1 MCMATLTE
9 LTQEYLDLAA
19 ERGKAQLAYEFE
31 EMVDYMKASRAIAHG
46 EYVRS
51 CYAPRVFTL
60 SLLAQLT
67 SDMQVLYGI
76 FEKVFEAFFTD
87 SAYRAL
93 WGFGPQEEAL
103 VLSGGDRW
111 RTAMLPMARIDFFF
125 DDATGA
131 YTFCEFN
138 TDGTSA
144 MIEDYELVHAQ
155 ERYSSAW
162 RAFTQRHRCETA
174 ELLDSWVDTLLNVY
188 RRLRPAAVEP
198 PRVAIVDYL
207 ECSYANELALFC
219 ERFQERGIAC
229 CVCDVRDLTY
239 TDGLVLDAQGN
250 PVDAIYRRA
259 VTSDVL
265 AHWDESQAL
274 IQGAA
279 NGSVVLVGDF
289 YTQLVHNKTIFRML
303 LHPATLAFLSPE
315 EQDYVHAH
323 VPYTAAYNDCSPE
336 VLADVAAH
344 KDRWILKPQDSY
356 ASQGVRAGVECMP
369 EEWRQFLAA
378 IEADPTVRA
387 NYIVQAF
394 HTPFTSKNYGFVDE
408 SLSCNT
414 YYNLTGLYVYDSHP
428 AGMYSRVSL
437 TPIISTQYS
446 EKTLP
451 TLFVDA

>member
-1 MCMATLTE
+1 MATLTT

-19 ERGKAQLAYEFE
+19 ELGNARLAYEFE
-31 EMVDYMKASRAIAHG
+31 EMVDYMKGSRAIAHG

-51 CYAPRVFTL
+51 CYAPRLFTVDIL
-60 SLLAQLT
+60 RQLAA
-67 SDMQVLYGI
+67 DMHLLYGI
-76 FEKVFEAFFTD
+76 FKKVFAAFFED
-87 SAYRAL
+87 AAYRAL
-93 WGFGPQEEAL
+93 WGFDAREEAL
-103 VLSGGDRW
+103 ILASSHRW
-111 RTAMLPMARIDFFF
+111 QAAMLPMARVDFFF

-144 MIEDYELVHAQ
+144 MIEDFELTHAQ

-162 RAFTQRHRCETA
+162 RTFTERHRCETA
-174 ELLDSWVDTLLNVY
+174 ELLDSWVRTFLAVY
-188 RRLRPAAVEP
+188 QRVRPQAAQP

-207 ECSYANELALFC
+207 ECSYKNELELFC
-219 ERFQERGIAC
+219 ERFTELGVAC

-239 TDGLVLDAQGN
+239 ENGTVRDAAGM

-265 AHWDESQAL
+265 AHWDVSQAL
-274 IQGAA
+274 IRGAA
-279 NGSVVLVGDF
+279 DGAVVLLGDF
-289 YTQLVHNKTIFRML
+289 HTQLVHNKTIFRML
-303 LHPATLAFLSPE
+303 LHPATEALLTPT
-315 EQDYVHAH
+315 EQAYLHAH
-323 VPYTAAYNDCSPE
+323 VPYTAAFNDCTAE
-336 VLADVAAH
+336 ILADLAAH

-356 ASQGVRAGVECMP
+356 ASQGVHAGVECLP
-369 EEWRQFLAA
+369 EEWAQLLVR
-378 IEADPTVRA
+378 IENDPVLRA

-394 HTPFTSKNYGFVDE
+394 HTPYTSENYGFVDE
-408 SLSCNT
+408 SLTRNT
-414 YYNLTGLYVYDSHP
+414 YYNLTGLYMYDGHP

-451 TLFVDA
+451 TLFVEE